1 VNKTKQKANRA
12 VTSPAKAS
20 HPKRDETTEYRTSYK
35 PITKPKIRKAFEA
48 EQIDGKRKQIEKP
61 ERAYSDDEGISG
73 NVDLGNEF
81 RQKYPYGKLR
91 FK

>member
-1 VNKTKQKANRA
+1 MNKTKQKANRA